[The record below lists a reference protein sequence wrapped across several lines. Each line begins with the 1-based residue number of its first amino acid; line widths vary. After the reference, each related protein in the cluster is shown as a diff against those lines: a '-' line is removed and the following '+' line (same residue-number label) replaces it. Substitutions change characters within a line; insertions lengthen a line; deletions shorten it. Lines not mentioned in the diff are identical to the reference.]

1 MAMDQDKK
9 LEEIIQLGAELN
21 TIQDVDILLER
32 ILKEAIHCVDADA
45 GTIYERKGDYL
56 VFSYAENE
64 TKRKRL
70 PPGEKLIYTGF
81 QLPINKK
88 SISGYVA
95 ATGEI
100 LNIEDAYLIPEE
112 ADYSFDRNFDRRT
125 NYRTKSML
133 TVPLI
138 SETKA
143 VIGALQIINRKDKDG
158 NIIAFNEAD
167 ELFVHHF
174 ASTASMVLQR
184 ALMTRALVLRMIDMA
199 RLRDPKETGAHV
211 NRVAAYSV
219 EIYERWAYDKGI
231 SEEKI
236 NGDRDVLRMA
246 AMLHD
251 VGKVGISDT
260 ILKKPARFTAE
271 EFNIMKTHTN
281 IGGQLFQERHSRFDD
296 VAAIVAF
303 SHHENWDGKGGYP
316 GHVDMNSG
324 EILKTDAQGR
334 PLSKQGEEIPI
345 FGRIC
350 AIADVYDALSC
361 KRVYKEAW
369 TEDDVLNE
377 IEKERGRKFD
387 PDVVDAFFKSLH
399 MIKSIYTKYPDED

>member
-1 MAMDQDKK
+1 MKENQK
-9 LEEIIQLGAELN
+9 LEEIIRLGGELN
-21 TIQDVDILLER
+21 SIHDVDILLER
-32 ILKEAIHCVDADA
+32 ILKEAIKCVDADA
-45 GTIYERKGDYL
+45 GTIYERKGDFL
-56 VFSYAENE
+56 AFSYAENE
-64 TKRKRL
+64 TKRKKL
-70 PPGEKLIYTGF
+70 PPGDKLIYTGF
-81 QLPINKK
+81 EVPINKS

-100 LNIEDAYLIPEE
+100 LNIEDAYQIPAE
-112 ADYSFDRNFDRRT
+112 ADYSFDRNFDKRAE
-125 NYRTKSML
+125 YRTQSML
-133 TVPLI
+133 TVPLV

-143 VIGALQIINRKDKDG
+143 VMGALQIINRKDPDG
-158 NIIAFNEAD
+158 NIIGFNAED

-174 ASTASMVLQR
+174 AATASMVLQR
-184 ALMTRALVLRMIDMA
+184 TLMTRALVLRMNEMA

-219 EIYERWAYDKGI
+219 EIYERWALAKGI
-231 SEEKI
+231 PAQKI
-236 NGDRDVLRMA
+236 DEDRDVLRMA

-260 ILKKPARFTAE
+260 ILKKPARFTEE

-281 IGGQLFQERHSRFDD
+281 IGGQLFEERHSRFDE

-303 SHHENWDGKGGYP
+303 SHHENWNGIGGYP
-316 GHVDMNSG
+316 GHVDMNTG
-324 EILKTDAQGR
+324 EVMKTNSQGKPLPLK
-334 PLSKQGEEIPI
+334 GEEIHI
-345 FGRIC
+345 FGRIV

-369 TEDDVLNE
+369 KEQDVLDE
-377 IEKERGRKFD
+377 IEKERGKKFD
-387 PDVVDAFFKSLH
+387 PEIVDAFFRSYH